1 MAARFKVLRSYF
13 TGPEKAGNSNEA
25 NPVAIQKLL
34 RLEPTNGQPDR
45 TNRKRKLEAIYIDG
59 DIDEMVGRSNVHEVR
74 VFFDTLKF
82 AWDSITA
89 CFVQRKRMRC
99 CKLGLHEWRKIQ
111 KGVWNESPIGVNG
124 NFHREWCPKGK
135 LSKKNRPRSS
145 KCSFVFVIIILIQNV

>member
-1 MAARFKVLRSYF
+1 MAARFKVLRSYI

-99 CKLGLHEWRKIQ
+99 CKLGLHE
-111 KGVWNESPIGVNG
+111 
-124 NFHREWCPKGK
+124 FA
-135 LSKKNRPRSS
+135 
-145 KCSFVFVIIILIQNV
+145 